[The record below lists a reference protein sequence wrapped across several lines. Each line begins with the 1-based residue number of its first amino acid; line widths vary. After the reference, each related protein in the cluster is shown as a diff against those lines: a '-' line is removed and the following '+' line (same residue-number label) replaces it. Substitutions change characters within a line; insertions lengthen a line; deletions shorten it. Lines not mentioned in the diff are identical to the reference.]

1 LTRVCSIFSQILQL
15 ISRLEFEAAVRKHKA
30 EHHARGFTCWGQFI
44 AMLFCQLGHAK
55 SLREICGGLAA
66 SEGKLRH
73 LGLPQAAARATLA
86 YANEHRPWQLYR
98 TVFDQ
103 LLAKC
108 QAVAASQ
115 PGTRKKRKFRF
126 TNPLMSLDASVID
139 LCANMFDWA
148 KFRLTKGAV
157 KLHLLLDHDGYLPS
171 FAVITEGKKHE
182 VRVARQM
189 RFTPGTILVFDR
201 GYTDYEWFVHLLQ
214 QGVYFVTRLKE
225 NADNGVVE
233 ERMVPQRRGV
243 LRDQVIFFY
252 KLAQAGIDAY
262 FRRIEFYDE
271 EQERVLVFLTSPRE
285 LAAATIAAVYKE
297 RGQIGV
303 SRQGHINQSVKV
315 RPRPIDSSLVAGEAP
330 WRESKTVRPSD
341 NMLRK
346 GHAQLT
352 RLQRTVN
359 ADVASLHANPVAETL
374 DNVRKQQ
381 EPTEMSPMRRL
392 SPAGYQ
398 RRHGEKE
405 DVSTGETL
413 DARRR
418 NPAEEVSAITVS
430 GKCRR
435 RHQGDGSG
443 RTTADGRAAKHARRE
458 GPGPVSTPLAKV
470 RQG

>member
-30 EHHARGFTCWGQFI
+30 ERHARGFTCWGQFI

-73 LGLPQAAARATLA
+73 LGLPQAPARATLA

-98 TVFDQ
+98 TMFDQ
-103 LLAKC
+103 LLATC
-108 QAVAASQ
+108 QSLAASQ
-115 PGTRKKRKFRF
+115 PGTRKKKKFRF
-126 TNPLMSLDASVID
+126 KNPLMSLDASVID
-139 LCANMFDWA
+139 LCATMFDWA

-201 GYTDYEWFVHLLQ
+201 GYADYEWFASLIK

-225 NADNGVVE
+225 NADYGVVE
-233 ERMVPQRRGV
+233 ELAIPQRRGV

-252 KLAQAGIDAY
+252 KPAQAGIDAY

-271 EQERVLVFLTSPRE
+271 EHDRVLVFLTSHTG

-297 RGQIGV
+297 RWQIELFF
-303 SRQGHINQSVKV
+303 RALKQSLRVKTFV
-315 RPRPIDSSLVAGEAP
+315 GTSAQALKTQLWTALIAMLLVKYLQLKSTFGWSLSNLVALLRQQLFVYRDLWVWIDNPFQPPPIPEALP
-330 WRESKTVRPSD
+330 E
-341 NMLRK
+341 
-346 GHAQLT
+346 QLA
-352 RLQRTVN
+352 LQ
-359 ADVASLHANPVAETL
+359 
-374 DNVRKQQ
+374 
-381 EPTEMSPMRRL
+381 
-392 SPAGYQ
+392 
-398 RRHGEKE
+398 
-405 DVSTGETL
+405 
-413 DARRR
+413 
-418 NPAEEVSAITVS
+418 
-430 GKCRR
+430 
-435 RHQGDGSG
+435 
-443 RTTADGRAAKHARRE
+443 
-458 GPGPVSTPLAKV
+458 LAK
-470 RQG
+470 

>member
-15 ISRLEFEAAVRKHKA
+15 ISRLEFETAVRKHKA

-73 LGLPQAAARATLA
+73 LGLPQAPARATLA

-126 TNPLMSLDASVID
+126 KNPLMSLDASVID

-201 GYTDYEWFVHLLQ
+201 GYTDYEWFVHLMQ

-225 NADNGVVE
+225 NADYGVVE
-233 ERMVPQRRGV
+233 ELVVPQRRGCC
-243 LRDQVIFFY
+243 
-252 KLAQAGIDAY
+252 
-262 FRRIEFYDE
+262 
-271 EQERVLVFLTSPRE
+271 
-285 LAAATIAAVYKE
+285 ATK
-297 RGQIGV
+297 
-303 SRQGHINQSVKV
+303 
-315 RPRPIDSSLVAGEAP
+315 
-330 WRESKTVRPSD
+330 
-341 NMLRK
+341 
-346 GHAQLT
+346 
-352 RLQRTVN
+352 
-359 ADVASLHANPVAETL
+359 
-374 DNVRKQQ
+374 
-381 EPTEMSPMRRL
+381 
-392 SPAGYQ
+392 
-398 RRHGEKE
+398 
-405 DVSTGETL
+405 
-413 DARRR
+413 
-418 NPAEEVSAITVS
+418 
-430 GKCRR
+430 
-435 RHQGDGSG
+435 
-443 RTTADGRAAKHARRE
+443 
-458 GPGPVSTPLAKV
+458 
-470 RQG
+470 

>member
-15 ISRLEFEAAVRKHKA
+15 ISRLEFETAVRKHKA

-73 LGLPQAAARATLA
+73 LGLPQAPARATLA

-103 LLAKC
+103 LLARC

-115 PGTRKKRKFRF
+115 PGTRKKKKFRF
-126 TNPLMSLDASVID
+126 KSPLMSLDASVID
-139 LCANMFDWA
+139 LCASMFDWA
-148 KFRLTKGAV
+148 KFRLTKGAG

-201 GYTDYEWFVHLLQ
+201 GYTDYEWFVHLMQ

-225 NADNGVVE
+225 NADYGVVE
-233 ERMVPQRRGV
+233 ELVVPQRRGV

-271 EQERVLVFLTSPRE
+271 EQERVLVFLTSHRE

-297 RGQIGV
+297 RWQIELFF
-303 SRQGHINQSVKV
+303 RALKQSLRVKTFV
-315 RPRPIDSSLVAGEAP
+315 GTSAQALKTQLWTALIAMLLVKYLQLKSTFGWSLSNLVAL
-330 WRESKTVRPSD
+330 
-341 NMLRK
+341 LRQ
-346 GHAQLT
+346 QLFVYRDLWT
-352 RLQRTVN
+352 WIE
-359 ADVASLHANPVAETL
+359 NPFQPPPIPETL
-374 DNVRKQQ
+374 PEQ
-381 EPTEMSPMRRL
+381 
-392 SPAGYQ
+392 
-398 RRHGEKE
+398 
-405 DVSTGETL
+405 
-413 DARRR
+413 
-418 NPAEEVSAITVS
+418 
-430 GKCRR
+430 
-435 RHQGDGSG
+435 
-443 RTTADGRAAKHARRE
+443 
-458 GPGPVSTPLAKV
+458 LAL
-470 RQG
+470 QLAT